1 MTNKKETT
9 PQQKYKAPALEKG
22 LEILEALA
30 DHTSG
35 LSLTDLAKQL
45 DRSKSELFRPLATL
59 EARGYINR
67 DESTAVY
74 SLSLRLYELAH
85 KHPPVLNLLE
95 AAQRPMEMLANELNE
110 SCHLSVLRKGRLVV
124 LKEVLSSARVRLSV
138 PVGGRFS
145 PFATVSGRL
154 LVANMPASDRE
165 QFLATSREFSG
176 LSADEQE
183 AIRQDLLAIQQVGLS
198 TADSETYP
206 GVFDTAVL
214 IGNPEI
220 NITAALAIASLKAG
234 KEPQRRQEI
243 ITMLQS
249 AAQQITH
256 SLGLN
261 HDSDNLL

>member
-1 MTNKKETT
+1 MATKKEASS
-9 PQQKYKAPALEKG
+9 QQKYKAPALEKG
-22 LEILEALA
+22 LEILEVLA
-30 DHTSG
+30 NRTSG

-67 DESTAVY
+67 DENTAVY

-85 KHPPVLNLLE
+85 KHPPVVNLLE
-95 AAQRPMEMLANELNE
+95 AAHHPMEMLANKLNE

-145 PFATVSGRL
+145 PFTTVSGRL
-154 LVANMPASDRE
+154 LVANMVESERKD
-165 QFLATSREFSG
+165 FLATNHEFSNM
-176 LSADEQE
+176 SQDDQE
-183 AIRQDLLAIQQVGLS
+183 SMRQDFVAIRKTGLS
-198 TADSETYP
+198 TANSETYP

-220 NITAALAIASLKAG
+220 NVTAAIAVASLKVG
-234 KEPQRRQEI
+234 KEPLQRQEI
-243 ITMLQS
+243 IDMLQT

-256 SLGLN
+256 TLGLN
-261 HDSDNLL
+261 HDSNNLL